1 MQLSS
6 SILDVPRPFI
16 DPITSLLDALS
27 VVSLS
32 LRRPRRNDTVV
43 LALDA
48 QRRGLHLFRTV
59 PMCAEALHR
68 IVSQCSVVS
77 GIHGVV
83 ITSVR
88 NRSPLEASD
97 QQLIVTARHTL
108 SAAGIELVDWV
119 VLGAGGLYCPRTL
132 CGMPDPWP
140 YGNTCV

>member
-1 MQLSS
+1 MHLSS
-6 SILDVPRPFI
+6 SILDVPRPLV

-32 LRRPRRNDTVV
+32 LQRPRRNDTVV

-48 QRRGLHLFRTV
+48 QRRGLHLFRTL
-59 PMCAEALHR
+59 PMCVQTLHH
-68 IVSQCSVVS
+68 IVNQCSVVS
-77 GIHGVV
+77 GIRGVV

-88 NRSPLEASD
+88 PTPPLVATD
-97 QQLIVTARHTL
+97 HQLVVTARHTL

-132 CGMPDPWP
+132 CDMPNPWP

>member
-1 MQLSS
+1 MHLSL
-6 SILDVPRPFI
+6 SILDVPRPLV
-16 DPITSLLDALS
+16 DPITSLVDALS

-48 QRRGLHLFRTV
+48 QRRGLHLFRTL
-59 PMCAEALHR
+59 PMCAETLHH
-68 IVSQCSVVS
+68 IVSECSVVS

-88 NRSPLEASD
+88 PTSPLHATD
-97 QQLIVTARHTL
+97 QQLVVTAQHTL
-108 SAAGIELVDWV
+108 SAAGINLVDWV
-119 VLGAGGLYCPRTL
+119 ILGAGGLYCPRTL

>member
-6 SILDVPRPFI
+6 SILDVPRPLV

-59 PMCAEALHR
+59 PMCAEALHHV
-68 IVSQCSVVS
+68 VSQCSVVS

-88 NRSPLEASD
+88 PTTPLCTTD
-97 QQLIVTARHTL
+97 QQLVVTTRHTL
-108 SAAGIELVDWV
+108 LAAGIELVDWV

-140 YGNTCV
+140 YGNACV

>member
-1 MQLSS
+1 MNLSS
-6 SILDVPRPFI
+6 SILDVPRPLV

-48 QRRGLHLFRTV
+48 QRRGLHLFRSL
-59 PMCAEALHR
+59 PMCTNALHH
-68 IVSQCSVVS
+68 IVNQCSVVS
-77 GIHGVV
+77 GIHSVV

-88 NRSPLEASD
+88 PTSPLLATD
-97 QQLIVTARHTL
+97 QQLLVSARHTL
-108 SAAGIELVDWV
+108 SAAGIDLIDWV

-132 CGMPDPWP
+132 CGIPDPWP
-140 YGNTCV
+140 YGNTWV